1 MTNKHTPSTLKTL
14 IRYPG
19 DKPKAASLILSHI
32 PKNITGVH
40 SIFLTGGSIELLLS
54 SKNINVRAFTHNKE
68 LLTFWACASWD
79 SLKVA
84 KIAQQFRDLLSEE
97 AVFYNIQERRNESKD
112 PFVRAALFFALNRS
126 TKNGHTSSGK
136 FEPDCPR
143 FNDKSLYDLANSNF
157 KNLIVNH
164 TEDYISEIDENGD
177 VFLFCCPYEK
187 YSSRQ
192 HSMTPAPMEKRK
204 IDHLKLREK
213 LINRKNWLLLYELN
227 DEVLDAYAG
236 FDYKLYT
243 DSFRKVNKSNKA
255 NQILIFANNL

>member
-1 MTNKHTPSTLKTL
+1 
-14 IRYPG
+14 
-19 DKPKAASLILSHI
+19 
-32 PKNITGVH
+32 V
-40 SIFLTGGSIELLLS
+40 FLTGGSIELMLS

-68 LLTFWACASWD
+68 LLIFWACTSWD

-97 AVFYNIQERRNESKD
+97 EVFYNIQERRNQSND

-126 TKNGHTSSGK
+126 AKNGLASSGK
-136 FEPDCPR
+136 FEPDCAR
-143 FNDKSLYDLANSNF
+143 LNDKSLYDLANSNF
-157 KNLIVNH
+157 KNLVVNH
-164 TEDYISEIDENGD
+164 AEDCVGVINESGD

-187 YSSRQ
+187 YSPRQ
-192 HSMTPAPMEKRK
+192 RSMTPAPMERRK

-243 DSFRKVNKSNKA
+243 NSFREVDEFIKA
-255 NQILIFANNL
+255 KQILIFANNL